1 MLLLRNVGVF
11 RPSSCTS
18 TIFLEKKR
26 LFMLDEMFQQK
37 ATQLMNKDLIFKV
50 TTYCRSSE
58 LYFWQKK
65 FLSSNFFSL
74 KVHRLFH
81 KRFSGIHDNS
91 NIQIRGAPGS
101 KSIDSTY
108 SNQIFT
114 NCQIVLNTVG
124 FMMKTKCNLFEKLFD
139 FLSFPKSKILAFFMS
154 LRIECSSVILIQIN
168 IMLTHYRYFLIYPK
182 KMG

>member
-11 RPSSCTS
+11 RPSLCTS
-18 TIFLEKKR
+18 TIILEKKR
-26 LFMLDEMFQQK
+26 FMLDEMFQQK

-50 TTYCRSSE
+50 TTDCRSSE
-58 LYFWQKK
+58 LYYWQKK
-65 FLSSNFFSL
+65 VLSSNFFSL

-139 FLSFPKSKILAFFMS
+139 FLSFPKKQNFCIFH
-154 LRIECSSVILIQIN
+154 VPQD
-168 IMLTHYRYFLIYPK
+168 
-182 KMG
+182 